1 MNTFFLKISNN
12 NSNSVVI
19 RHECGSPTL
28 HDLGYCASFRFLFR
42 CFNLVFSAPNLKG
55 QNGAVSASNLHHG
68 ALDAT
73 SKRSF
78 PVELIVIMK
87 RQVED
92 LLLGNIDDQKGKE
105 AVQFILSLANERNDV
120 DQIKKGLDG
129 IFPFFFLA
137 NYYWQS
143 RTRLSR
149 IPKV

>member
-1 MNTFFLKISNN
+1 
-12 NSNSVVI
+12 
-19 RHECGSPTL
+19 
-28 HDLGYCASFRFLFR
+28 
-42 CFNLVFSAPNLKG
+42 LKG

-73 SKRSF
+73 SKRSL
-78 PVELIVIMK
+78 PVKLIVIMK

-105 AVQFILSLANERNDV
+105 GVQFILSLANERNDV

-129 IFPFFFLA
+129 IFLFFFLA

-149 IPKV
+149 IRDTMFHNSQL